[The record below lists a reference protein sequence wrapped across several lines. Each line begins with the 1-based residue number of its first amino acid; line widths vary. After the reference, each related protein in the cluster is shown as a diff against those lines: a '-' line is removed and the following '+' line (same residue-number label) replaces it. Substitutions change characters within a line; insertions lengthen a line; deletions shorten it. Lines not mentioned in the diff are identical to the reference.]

1 MTLKVTYFSNN
12 EVHKNIY
19 SDVTHWYYYE
29 GNLVI
34 KQNGE
39 ELVQQGVVLLNAEA
53 WLPKK

>member
-12 EVHKNIY
+12 EVHKSIH
-19 SDVTHWYYYE
+19 SDVTHWYYYD

-39 ELVQQGVVLLNAEA
+39 ELVQHGVVLLNAET
-53 WLPKK
+53 WLPNK